1 MIYALEW
8 HNVKKNRHSDLVE
21 FHPYL
26 TVGDI
31 HRLSQLNMEHSITSG
46 VTLLLTSLI
55 MNRHLLHQ

>member
-8 HNVKKNRHSDLVE
+8 YNLRKNKHSELIE

-26 TVGDI
+26 TVGDFN
-31 HRLSQLNMEHSITSG
+31 RLSMLNFEQSATTG

-55 MNRHLLHQ
+55 ANRHLIH